1 MLEIK
6 GFSKIYKGAQ
16 VYSAKNISLTVNN
29 GEVCGLVGS
38 NGAGKSTLIRSIVG
52 IQPFQEGSIQID
64 GADIV
69 KQPQKAKSRIGY
81 VPDDHTV
88 YDKLTGR
95 EYVDY
100 MGSIYG
106 ATRAM
111 KEDVL
116 KNLAEYFSIGYA
128 LDMQIANYS
137 HGMKQ
142 KICILGSLVHRPAL
156 WVLDEVLNKK
166 FDARLAALLVEEAGY
181 AGGADV
187 RLTHE
192 QLAAH
197 LGTVREAVS
206 RMLKYFEQEGLV
218 SLFRGGVHIADMA
231 ALRALAG
238 K

>member
-16 VYSAKNISLTVNN
+16 VYSAKNISLTVHN

-38 NGAGKSTLIRSIVG
+38 NGAGKSTLIKSIVG
-52 IQPFQEGSIQID
+52 IQPFQEGSIQVD

-69 KQPQKAKSRIGY
+69 KQPEKAKRRIGY

-156 WVLDEVLNKK
+156 WVLDEPMVGLDPQTMEKLVGLIRSYANKGNTVLFSSHNLDVVQKVCDTVAFIRHGELISFIDLRTVGL
-166 FDARLAALLVEEAGY
+166 FDLDYYYKQVNRV
-181 AGGADV
+181 
-187 RLTHE
+187 
-192 QLAAH
+192 
-197 LGTVREAVS
+197 
-206 RMLKYFEQEGLV
+206 
-218 SLFRGGVHIADMA
+218 
-231 ALRALAG
+231 
-238 K
+238 